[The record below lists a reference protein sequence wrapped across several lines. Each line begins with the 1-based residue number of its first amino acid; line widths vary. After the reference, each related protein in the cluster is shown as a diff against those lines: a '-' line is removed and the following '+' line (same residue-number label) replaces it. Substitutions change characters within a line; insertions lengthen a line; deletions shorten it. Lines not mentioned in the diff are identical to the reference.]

1 MKDICKPATEG
12 PRATTQAPVSVAR
25 SMTCRTSKH
34 AIRNSNC
41 WNEKKKTTQR
51 NFLFKNNNKKSWKSV
66 NSDIYSKF

>member
-41 WNEKKKTTQR
+41 WNEKKKQR
-51 NFLFKNNNKKSWKSV
+51 NGISYLKITTKNLGRA
-66 NSDIYSKF
+66 

>member
-34 AIRNSNC
+34 AIRNSSC
-41 WNEKKKTTQR
+41 WNEKKKHNATE
-51 NFLFKNNNKKSWKSV
+51 FL
-66 NSDIYSKF
+66 I